1 MSKLRV
7 TNDDHADAAGKH
19 LGDAGTLLEKSRFD
33 GAGYL
38 SGYVVECVLKAVV
51 LHDKSFDSSVGQH
64 DSTMLALWHKTL
76 STKKFGHNLQA
87 LAAIVVG
94 AEGAPYMPDLP
105 PRAAV
110 FNWRE
115 TLRYSPSGTVA
126 EVQSR
131 AYYEWAGMAYEQA
144 IVAMRLQGLI

>member
-19 LGDAGTLLEKSRFD
+19 LSDAGALLEKNRFD

-38 SGYVVECVLKAVV
+38 SGYVVECVLKSVV
-51 LHDKSFDSSVGQH
+51 LHDKSFDSSIGHH
-64 DSTMLALWHKTL
+64 DPTTLAAWHKML
-76 STKKFGHNLQA
+76 SRKPYGHDLPA

-94 AEGAPYMPDLP
+94 TEGAPYMPGLP
-105 PRAAV
+105 FNAAV

-115 TLRYSPSGTVA
+115 TLRYAPPGMVTEA
-126 EVQSR
+126 QSR
-131 AYYEWAGMAYEQA
+131 DYHACADMAYQQA